1 MIIII
6 KIKSQ
11 EMEDFLVLSILD
23 LQLDVKQ
30 HSAVNKNDIIAY
42 VMLGDMCIDC
52 LVLGSPNSSVQK
64 QGPNQQHDAGG
75 AANPNLRHPGND
87 MEERGSSHW
96 EHEERQQEQKQS
108 QHPVGHFHKKT
119 KVPLVGLAKD
129 GKAAPKALQVVL
141 KKIGTEKERFGSVSF
156 SLKRFTKN
164 PGQSFLHW
172 VTLYDSLDDDL
183 FEGDLGVDDDFDYP
197 RVLLDYQVVSSQFTS
212 MINKAEQIK
221 LEAGTAAEKQKR
233 LQDNRIDPRLEE
245 KSGKGRAKA
254 VRLTNLSQT
263 VEFFETR
270 ADKVS
275 GKRQGFDGH
284 VMSD

>member
-1 MIIII
+1 
-6 KIKSQ
+6 
-11 EMEDFLVLSILD
+11 
-23 LQLDVKQ
+23 
-30 HSAVNKNDIIAY
+30 
-42 VMLGDMCIDC
+42 MLGDMCIDC

-64 QGPNQQHDAGG
+64 QGPNQQLDAGG
-75 AANPNLRHPGND
+75 AASQNLRHPPND

-96 EHEERQQEQKQS
+96 EHEERQQEQKQIAN
-108 QHPVGHFHKKT
+108 PVGHFHKKT

-129 GKAAPKALQVVL
+129 GKSAPKALQVVL

-212 MINKAEQIK
+212 MINKADQLK
-221 LEAGTAAEKQKR
+221 LEAGAAAA
-233 LQDNRIDPRLEE
+233 N
-245 KSGKGRAKA
+245 
-254 VRLTNLSQT
+254 
-263 VEFFETR
+263 
-270 ADKVS
+270 
-275 GKRQGFDGH
+275 
-284 VMSD
+284 

>member
-1 MIIII
+1 M
-6 KIKSQ
+6 
-11 EMEDFLVLSILD
+11 
-23 LQLDVKQ
+23 
-30 HSAVNKNDIIAY
+30 
-42 VMLGDMCIDC
+42 
-52 LVLGSPNSSVQK
+52 
-64 QGPNQQHDAGG
+64 
-75 AANPNLRHPGND
+75 
-87 MEERGSSHW
+87 
-96 EHEERQQEQKQS
+96 
-108 QHPVGHFHKKT
+108 
-119 KVPLVGLAKD
+119 GLAKD
-129 GKAAPKALQVVL
+129 GKSAPKALQVVL

-212 MINKAEQIK
+212 MINKADQLK
-221 LEAGTAAEKQKR
+221 LEAGAAAANQKR
-233 LQDNRIDPRLEE
+233 RDNNRLDSGREE
-245 KSGKGRAKA
+245 KSSKGRAKA
-254 VRLTNLSQT
+254 IRLTNLSQT

-270 ADKVS
+270 ADKVA